1 MCHEPQH
8 GIKVF
13 VLRALKVQILENQ
26 VFAFLS
32 HNNVIL
38 ERFQSVTVQFLC
50 GEIKLFL
57 RLFRICII

>member
-8 GIKVF
+8 GIKAF
-13 VLRALKVQILENQ
+13 VLGALKVQILENQ

-32 HNNVIL
+32 HSNVIL

-50 GEIKLFL
+50 GEIKSLPSS
-57 RLFRICII
+57 I

>member
-1 MCHEPQH
+1 MCREPQH

-13 VLRALKVQILENQ
+13 VLGALKVQILENQ

-50 GEIKLFL
+50 GENKSLPSSI
-57 RLFRICII
+57 